1 MDKVREAAGSSRATK
16 EKQPESDA
24 PALWP
29 LIRQVNVRC
38 RAAALSTGAVL
49 VDLPGISPLYHLDFE
64 LTGGRCGGCKCG

>member
-49 VDLPGISPLYHLDFE
+49 VDLPGISPLYPLDFE